1 MDSFITGSFAKNN
14 IFGDFIGLLSNYNI
28 QGVYNIYTIDIHYG
42 STGVQDDFHI
52 R

>member
-28 QGVYNIYTIDIHYG
+28 QGVYNIYTIDKSQVKKIILNRY
-42 STGVQDDFHI
+42 
-52 R
+52 